1 MYRLLLIAAAAIAAS
16 SAYNVQPRMPAARAV
31 ATRAAAPAMA
41 NPWENEGFFSGEEGR
56 QGQWGLGFQ
65 TPSYFDGSIF
75 NVITPTTVLALSPL
89 ILLLVFLGTV
99 VFGIPG
105 WDGQMLISELGFRG
119 FKLY

>member
-41 NPWENEGFFSGEEGR
+41 NPWENEGFLSGEEGR

-75 NVITPTTVLALSPL
+75 NVITPTTRRSP
-89 ILLLVFLGTV
+89 
-99 VFGIPG
+99 PR
-105 WDGQMLISELGFRG
+105 Q
-119 FKLY
+119 